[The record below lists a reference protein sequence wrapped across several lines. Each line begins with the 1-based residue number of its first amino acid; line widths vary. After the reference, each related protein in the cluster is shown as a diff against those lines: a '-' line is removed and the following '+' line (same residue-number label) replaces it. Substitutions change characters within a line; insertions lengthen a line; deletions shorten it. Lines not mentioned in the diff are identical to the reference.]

1 MINNSALS
9 KYIGFATS
17 FGLTMA
23 ITVYFLFKGGQ
34 WLDAKLGTAPT
45 FMFLG
50 VILGVAAV
58 FKRLLTDL
66 KTLDNMDKSE
76 EDPK

>member
-1 MINNSALS
+1 MAKISATG
-9 KYIGFATS
+9 KYLGFATS

-34 WLDAKLGTAPT
+34 WLDVRLGTTPI

-66 KTLDNMDKSE
+66 KTLDKMDKSE
-76 EDPK
+76 EDPE